1 MRILVVDDDDMVRF
15 VCSGMLHM
23 IHHEVVEVSSGAAAL
38 DIVRKD
44 TAAFDVIL
52 LDDGMPEMDGLE
64 TFRNLIQIGYRN
76 PVVICSG
83 RDVSI
88 DAFQVLPDSPPLA
101 VLIKPFTIQRLQ
113 AALASVLPR

>member
-23 IHHEVVEVSSGAAAL
+23 MHHEVVEVSSGSAAL
-38 DIVRKD
+38 EIVEKKAD
-44 TAAFDVIL
+44 AFDVIL

-64 TFRNLIQIGYRN
+64 TFRNLLGLGYRN

-83 RDVSI
+83 RAVSI
-88 DAFQVLPDSPPLA
+88 DSFQISSDCPPLA

-113 AALASVLPR
+113 AALASVLPQ

>member
-1 MRILVVDDDDMVRF
+1 MRILVIDDDDMVRF

-23 IHHEVVEVSSGAAAL
+23 MRHEVVEVSSGPAAL
-38 DIVRKD
+38 CIIEKD
-44 TAAFDVIL
+44 PDAFDVIL

-64 TFRNLIQIGYRN
+64 TFRNLLRRGYRH

-88 DAFQVLPDSPPLA
+88 ESFRICSDCPPLA

-113 AALASVLPR
+113 TTLASVLPR